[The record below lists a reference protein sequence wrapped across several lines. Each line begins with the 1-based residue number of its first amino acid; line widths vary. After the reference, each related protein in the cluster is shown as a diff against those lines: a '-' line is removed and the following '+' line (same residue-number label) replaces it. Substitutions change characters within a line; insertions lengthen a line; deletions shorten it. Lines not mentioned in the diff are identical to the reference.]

1 VGPIPLRS
9 ISPTRGFK
17 PASCYLDWNAE
28 IWTMSGLFACSGIG
42 AEAWASRF
50 EFMKVDEAKKVQVM
64 SEKWT

>member
-1 VGPIPLRS
+1 
-9 ISPTRGFK
+9 
-17 PASCYLDWNAE
+17 
-28 IWTMSGLFACSGIG
+28 MSGLFACSGIG